1 MREYNIM
8 DRGGKVQWGKL
19 YYNDKKNEFRLKF
32 RDDIDIQRD
41 KPPAY
46 VSRFIINRGTDLR
59 GWIAQMWVTD
69 RIIPKDRKNIVDILR
84 EAGLK
89 HYREIDMLELC
100 LGRCTFDN
108 MYLERVK

>member
-19 YYNDKKNEFRLKF
+19 YYDDRRNEFRLKF
-32 RDDIDIQRD
+32 RDDIDLEND
-41 KPPAY
+41 NPPAY
-46 VSRFIINRGTDLR
+46 VKSFIRSKGTDIG
-59 GWIAQMWVTD
+59 GWVAWMWVTD
-69 RIIPKDRKNIVDILR
+69 RIIPKDRQNIASILR
-84 EAGLK
+84 DAGLK

-100 LGRCTFDN
+100 MGRCTFDN